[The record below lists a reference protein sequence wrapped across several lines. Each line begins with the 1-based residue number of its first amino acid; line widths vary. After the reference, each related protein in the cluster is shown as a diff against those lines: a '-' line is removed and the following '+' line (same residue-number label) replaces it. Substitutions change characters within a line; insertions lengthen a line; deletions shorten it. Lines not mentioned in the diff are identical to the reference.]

1 MHFNKEELSS
11 LEQGRTVDQFGDEAS
26 FEINREE
33 LSSVEQEETIDQ
45 MGIEASC
52 ESHAYMSDP
61 ALYIHSMEK
70 LDLATR
76 KRLISQKAFQPK
88 AHEMNENRFPASR
101 CSSHDRSF
109 SESWYYTK
117 VRKNN
122 IRRKWLSY
130 SLKEDAV
137 FCHFCLFCRGNKE
150 QTFTKIGYRDWKK
163 ANEKFAKHEKSHCH
177 IDATVDFH
185 NFCFHIPVSEQ
196 LSNEA
201 AKTETARKEK
211 VRKNREV
218 MKRLIDITL
227 CLAQQGMAFRGHREV
242 DEPSFFA
249 EEEVLDETC
258 TGNFRSVVN
267 LLAKY
272 DAPLSNH
279 IRAVRNSKL
288 KGKRIPIGKTKGK
301 KWQRK
306 SCFVYE
312 CRFAKQDNKQHRKA
326 TPEIHCR

>member
-1 MHFNKEELSS
+1 MAVIFTERRCRFLS
-11 LEQGRTVDQFGDEAS
+11 LLPFFG
-26 FEINREE
+26 
-33 LSSVEQEETIDQ
+33 
-45 MGIEASC
+45 
-52 ESHAYMSDP
+52 
-61 ALYIHSMEK
+61 
-70 LDLATR
+70 
-76 KRLISQKAFQPK
+76 
-88 AHEMNENRFPASR
+88 
-101 CSSHDRSF
+101 
-109 SESWYYTK
+109 
-117 VRKNN
+117 
-122 IRRKWLSY
+122 
-130 SLKEDAV
+130 
-137 FCHFCLFCRGNKE
+137 RGNKE
-150 QTFTKIGYRDWKK
+150 QTFTKVGYRDWKK
-163 ANEKFAKHEKSHCH
+163 ANEKFAKHKKSHCH

-185 NFCFHIPVSEQ
+185 NFCFHIPVNEQ

-249 EEEVLDETC
+249 EEEILDETC

-279 IRAVRNSKL
+279 TCSEKFQIKEKKKSNRKNEREKV
-288 KGKRIPIGKTKGK
+288 K

-326 TPEIHCR
+326 TPEIHCRWN